1 MFNII
6 AIFLGG
12 GLGSLL
18 RYLTSFVCPF
28 PTLLVNIVGSFIIG
42 FFYVYF
48 MDKSDISGSL
58 KLAITVGFCGG
69 LTTFST
75 FSLEV
80 FKMIEKGAYVQSF
93 GYIVLSVIVC
103 LLSTGI
109 GAYLARN
116 I

>member
-1 MFNII
+1 MLNVI

-18 RYLTSFVCPF
+18 RYFTNLVCPF
-28 PTLLVNIVGSFIIG
+28 PTLIVNIVGSFIIG

-48 MDKSDISGSL
+48 MDKADISASL
-58 KLAITVGFCGG
+58 KLAITVGLCGG

-75 FSLEV
+75 FSLE
-80 FKMIEKGAYVQSF
+80 KGGYVQSF
-93 GYIVLSVIVC
+93 GYIILSVLIC

-109 GAYLARN
+109 GAYLAKN

>member
-1 MFNII
+1 MLNVI

-18 RYLTSFVCPF
+18 RYGANLIFPF
-28 PTLLVNIVGSFIIG
+28 PTVVVNIVGSFIIG

-48 MDKSDISGSL
+48 MDKADISSSV
-58 KLAITVGFCGG
+58 KLAVTVGLCGG

-80 FKMIEKGAYVQSF
+80 FKMIEKGGYVQSF
-93 GYIVLSVIVC
+93 GYIVLSVIIC